1 MRWVIVGCGYV
12 GERLRTALAGES
24 VVGTTRS
31 LQRAA
36 LLQLADPYQPDTIG
50 LLAND
55 IVVDSVPTDPERG
68 RHMPALAAAARRASV
83 RRIIYLSATSVYGPG
98 DGGWVDEDTPPRPAS
113 ARGRA
118 RLAEEEA
125 LRQSGVSSVSLR
137 IAAIYGP
144 GRGVHERIRAGTHQV
159 YGTGQTFLSRI
170 HVDDLVS
177 VIVAAGRARNVSPT
191 YVVAD
196 DTPATSREVA
206 DGVAEM
212 LGLPPPPSVPEA
224 DAPADL
230 AEMLLSNRRIR
241 NARMK
246 AELGLTLRYPSWR
259 EGTAAIVL
267 DERRRLD

>member
-1 MRWVIVGCGYV
+1 LRWLIVGCGYV
-12 GERLRTALAGES
+12 GDRLRAALAGEP

-36 LLQLADPYQPDTIG
+36 SLQLADPYQPETIG
-50 LLAND
+50 FQSDD
-55 IVVDSVPTDPERG
+55 IVVDSVPTDLERG
-68 RHMPALAAAARRASV
+68 RHMPALAAAAGRARV

-98 DGGWVDEDTPPRPAS
+98 DGGWVDEDTPPRPTS

-118 RLAEEEA
+118 RLAEEVV
-125 LRQSGVSSVSLR
+125 LRQSGVPGVSLR

-144 GRGVHERIRAGTHQV
+144 GRGVHERIRAGAHRV
-159 YGTGQTFLSRI
+159 YGAGQTFLSRI

-177 VIVAAGRARNVSPT
+177 VIVAAGRARDVSPV

-196 DTPATSREVA
+196 DTPSTSREVA
-206 DGVAEM
+206 DGVASM
-212 LGLPPPPSVPEA
+212 LGVPPPPSVPEA
-224 DAPADL
+224 DASADL

-259 EGTAAIVL
+259 EGTSAILL

>member
-1 MRWVIVGCGYV
+1 MIVGCGYV
-12 GERLRTALAGES
+12 GERLRAALVGDP
-24 VVGTTRS
+24 VVGTTRW

-36 LLQLADPYQPDTIG
+36 SLQLADPYQPDTIG
-50 LLAND
+50 LLSDD

-68 RHMPALAAAARRASV
+68 RHMPALAAAAQRAGV
-83 RRIIYLSATSVYGPG
+83 RRLIYLSATSVYGPG
-98 DGGWVDEDTPPRPAS
+98 DGSWVDEDTPAHPTS

-118 RLAEEEA
+118 RLAEEDA
-125 LRQSGVSSVSLR
+125 LRKSGVPGVSLR

-144 GRGVHERIRAGTHQV
+144 GRGVHERIRAGTHRV
-159 YGTGQTFLSRI
+159 YGAGQTFLSRI
-170 HVDDLVS
+170 HVGDLVS
-177 VIVAAGRARNVSPT
+177 VIVAAGRARHVSPA
-191 YVVAD
+191 YVVGD
-196 DTPATSREVA
+196 DVPSTSREVA
-206 DGVAEM
+206 DGVADL
-212 LGLPPPPSVPEA
+212 LGVPRPPSVPESEASA
-224 DAPADL
+224 DV